1 MPGYSVTYTVVDNAT
16 KQIDAINRRM
26 AAMRAPMER
35 MSKQVS
41 RFVDVSGLRKVADGF
56 SWIAR
61 TAGMA
66 VRSLGPMIP
75 MLGAIT
81 SASVITGMVKLVSS
95 FAAWGNQLQTNA
107 DQIGI
112 STDEL
117 QKFQDAT
124 TAAGGNAQDMTDALK
139 NLHKTSVDA
148 LTGMNTTAASFF
160 RRFNIDLHDSNGNI
174 KTATQLLPEVFK
186 ALDSLQDP
194 ADRARVSSALLGD
207 EQAKLYETYKQSGKS
222 LQDFLKEQEN
232 AERLSPDQLKALNNY
247 RLAVAGLETAFSQL
261 GRQIAATAANN
272 LTPFIKDFSQWT
284 KENGPEIKQ
293 FFKELADTISA
304 VGTALEKTFQL
315 IGIAN
320 RKFTKADVLNQTPF
334 YTSLTKEQQ
343 AMVRKQVGVTEEE
356 EARAQP
362 APTTSFWHDPMGW
375 LGNQLFREGKGNVPT
390 AMDRARDSI
399 QRQTSSTV
407 GQQMID
413 ANAPLAPAAG
423 KGAFYD
429 EQRQLIYDAA
439 KRANLPHP
447 EVVAEVG
454 ATQAQV
460 ESQGGTRTPG
470 GFNVYGI
477 KSGGGVGTA
486 GAPVATQEESGGVRH
501 TEQASFAMFK
511 NKDDAADAYIQFLQ
525 KHPSHYQGVLDADTV
540 AKGLHAQGTSGY
552 ATASNYESTLF
563 AVNRQF
569 GALTPDADKNA
580 PRQFAASAPADDTAP
595 SKNAPRE
602 FAANTTPP
610 DSTVNVDITHKNA
623 PPDATVTARGSG
635 NVNVNP
641 IKIEVPQL
649 AFNSP

>member
-35 MSKQVS
+35 MAKQVS

-81 SASVITGMVKLVSS
+81 SASVITGMVKLTSS

-107 DQIGI
+107 DQIGVG
-112 STDEL
+112 TDEL

-124 TAAGGNAQDMTDALK
+124 TAAGGNAEDMTNALK

-160 RRFNIDLHDSNGNI
+160 RRFHIDLHNANGSL
-174 KTATQLLPEVFK
+174 KSATELLPEVFK

-232 AERLSPDQLKALNNY
+232 AERASPDQLKALNNY
-247 RLAVAGLETAFSQL
+247 RVAVGELETAFSQL
-261 GRQIAATAANN
+261 GRQIGATAADD
-272 LTPFIKDFSQWT
+272 LTPFIKDLTTWM
-284 KENGPEIKQ
+284 KENGPEIKE
-293 FFKELADTISA
+293 FFKELANAISA
-304 VGTALEKTFQL
+304 VGTALEKTAQL
-315 IGIAN
+315 FGLTN
-320 RKFTKADVLNQTPF
+320 RKFTKEDVLNQTPF

-362 APTTSFWHDPMGW
+362 APTTSLWEHPLDW
-375 LGNQLFREGKGNVPT
+375 LGNQLFRSGKGNVPT
-390 AMDRARDSI
+390 AMDRMRDSI
-399 QRQTSSTV
+399 QRQTSKTV
-407 GQQMID
+407 GQQMIE
-413 ANAPLAPAAG
+413 ANAPLPAGAG

-439 KRANLPHP
+439 KRAGLPHP

-454 ATQAQV
+454 ATQAQL
-460 ESQGGTRTPG
+460 ESGGGTHTPG
-470 GFNVYGI
+470 GYNVYGI
-477 KSGGGVGTA
+477 KSGGGVGGA
-486 GAPVATQEESGGVRH
+486 GAPVSTQEEVGGQRV
-501 TEQASFAMFK
+501 TQQASFATFK
-511 NKDDAADAYIQFLQ
+511 SKEDAADAYISFLQ
-525 KHPSHYQGVLDADTV
+525 QHPSHYQGVLDADTV

-552 ATASNYESTLF
+552 ATASNYESSLF
-563 AVNRQF
+563 SVNRQF
-569 GALTPDADKNA
+569 GALTPDNG
-580 PRQFAASAPADDTAP
+580 Q
-595 SKNAPRE
+595 
-602 FAANTTPP
+602 
-610 DSTVNVDITHKNA
+610 VNVDITHKNA
-623 PPDATVTARGSG
+623 PPDATVTARGTG